1 MDSIYV
7 RTMVDGEWLDV
18 GTEFLASE
26 SEGGVVYG
34 ARRESITRN
43 TV

>member
-1 MDSIYV
+1 M
-7 RTMVDGEWLDV
+7 DGEWLDV

-26 SEGGVVYG
+26 SGGGVVYG
-34 ARRESITRN
+34 ARRESITHN